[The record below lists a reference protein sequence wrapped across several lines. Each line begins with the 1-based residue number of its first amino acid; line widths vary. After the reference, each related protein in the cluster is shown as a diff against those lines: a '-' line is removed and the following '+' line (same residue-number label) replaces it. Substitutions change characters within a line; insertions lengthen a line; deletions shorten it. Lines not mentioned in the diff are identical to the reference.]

1 MANGHDSLHVENIPL
16 KNIPNP
22 RVRSK
27 SQVRGWYDPQDP
39 LPKYP
44 QDLKRSS
51 RVIHQRKMVVTGR
64 GKKESTIR
72 LEKAKFSAKQW
83 VEDGKSEK
91 AESQPETCTS
101 CRFGI
106 VTQD

>member
-51 RVIHQRKMVVTGR
+51 RVIHQRKMVVAGR
-64 GKKESTIR
+64 GRNGRQYGLK
-72 LEKAKFSAKQW
+72 LLNFSAEHNW
-83 VEDGKSEK
+83 LRM
-91 AESQPETCTS
+91 ASQKRLKVNLKPILFADLEL
-101 CRFGI
+101 
-106 VTQD
+106 

>member
-27 SQVRGWYDPQDP
+27 THVRGWCDPRDR

-64 GKKESTIR
+64 GRNGQQYGLKLLNISALTGKGWQVKK
-72 LEKAKFSAKQW
+72 
-83 VEDGKSEK
+83 D
-91 AESQPETCTS
+91 
-101 CRFGI
+101 
-106 VTQD
+106 